1 MYSPRLSSR
10 PTGTNTGIL
19 NEYFSLSQNGAI
31 QAEYIW
37 IGGSGMDL
45 RSKTKTLK
53 GQINSIKDLPE
64 WNYDGSSTG
73 QAEGK
78 DSEVWLIPV
87 KMVPDPFRKL
97 PNLLVLCET
106 LNAATMEPLKSN
118 KRAEA
123 RKVFEDK
130 KVAVEKPWYGIE
142 QEYTLFEAD
151 DITPLGWPRH
161 GFPAPQGPYY
171 CGVGKG
177 KANGRHVVEAHYRAC
192 LYAGINISGI
202 NAEVMPGQWE
212 FQVGPCLGI
221 DSGDQVW
228 LARYILER
236 VGEDFGVCV
245 SFDPKPIKGDWNGAG
260 SHTNFSTKSMRTPPK
275 KKDDNTEEK
284 QDSPKLGMAAILEGI
299 GKLAANHKLHM
310 ESYGKGNELRL
321 LGSHETAKFDEFSYG
336 VANRGASVRIPRQ
349 TDKDGYGYLEDRR
362 PAANCDPYDVTSLVA
377 KTVLL

>member
-1 MYSPRLSSR
+1 MHSPRLTSA
-10 PTGTNTGIL
+10 PTGTNAGIL
-19 NEYFSLSQNGAI
+19 HDYMTLTQHGAI

-37 IGGSGMDL
+37 IGGSGLDL

-53 GQINSIKDLPE
+53 GPINNISELPE

-73 QAEGK
+73 QASGN
-78 DSEVWLIPV
+78 DSEVWLKPI

-97 PNLLVLCET
+97 PNTLVLCET
-106 LNAATMEPLKSN
+106 LNAATMKPLDTN
-118 KRAEA
+118 KRSKANE
-123 RKVFEDK
+123 VFEHK
-130 KVAVEKPWYGIE
+130 NVKAEEPWFGIE

-245 SFDPKPIKGDWNGAG
+245 SFDPKPIRGDWNGAG
-260 SHTNFSTKSMRTPPK
+260 SHTNYSTKSMRTPPK
-275 KKDDNTEEK
+275 SKDEKKSENEE
-284 QDSPKLGMAAILEGI
+284 KLGMDAILEGI
-299 GKLAANHKLHM
+299 GKLAANHKEHM
-310 ESYGKGNELRL
+310 LVYGAGNDLRL

-349 TDKDGYGYLEDRR
+349 TNKDGYGYLEDRR
-362 PAANCDPYDVTSLVA
+362 PAANCDPYDVTGIIA
-377 KTVLL
+377 KTTLLS